1 MTAPQYHDRMVISH
15 KQLKEI
21 DNYSLDNIFADA
33 LGEFPSFKVPH
44 AEWKFSYTEKL
55 LVPFN
60 PAKFNGRF

>member
-1 MTAPQYHDRMVISH
+1 MTASQYHERMVISH
-15 KQLKEI
+15 QQLKEI
-21 DNYSLDNIFADA
+21 DNNSLDNIFANA
-33 LGEFPSFKVPH
+33 LEEFRSFKAPH